1 MKWAIP
7 AGLAAFDVV
16 EAVIC
21 LAQKDYARAWYWLAA
36 AQITV
41 ATIFM
46 GK

>member
-1 MKWAIP
+1 MKHVVP
-7 AGLAAFDVV
+7 AALAAFDVV

-21 LAQKDYARAWYWLAA
+21 VAQGDWARSWYWIAA
-36 AQITV
+36 AQITA